1 MQTKQGPVRT
11 DHILFIAAGA
21 FHYAKPSDLIP
32 ELQGRFPIRV
42 ELSSLDRDDLVQ
54 ILTEPQNSL
63 VRQYAELMKTENI
76 TLEFEKDGIDAVAD
90 IAASVN
96 ERSANIGARR
106 LHTVMEKLLDTL
118 SFDAPD
124 MPPTKVSVDRKMVE
138 ERLGDLAEDNDLS
151 QSIL

>member
-1 MQTKQGPVRT
+1 
-11 DHILFIAAGA
+11 
-21 FHYAKPSDLIP
+21 
-32 ELQGRFPIRV
+32 
-42 ELSSLDRDDLVQ
+42 LVQ

-138 ERLGDLAEDNDLS
+138 ERLGDLVEDHDLS
-151 QSIL
+151 QYIL